1 MFCMWLDTL
10 CLKVNEVCYHDRVLH
25 ANRKAAT
32 TSKVYTKEH
41 GCICMQNFTYSHEI
55 RIFIYLSYITNHT
68 FYFYFVI
75 FHTHTQT
82 HTNIHSHTHTHRRV
96 GGAGDMAQQLRA
108 LPEDPCSNPST
119 HMTDSSQVYI
129 TPRSNTLT

>member
-55 RIFIYLSYITNHT
+55 RIFISLSYITNHT

-82 HTNIHSHTHTHRRV
+82 HTNIHSHTHTQKGWRGWRHGTAVKGTSRGPMFKSQHPHDR
-96 GGAGDMAQQLRA
+96 QLT
-108 LPEDPCSNPST
+108 SIYNSK
-119 HMTDSSQVYI
+119 I
-129 TPRSNTLT
+129 